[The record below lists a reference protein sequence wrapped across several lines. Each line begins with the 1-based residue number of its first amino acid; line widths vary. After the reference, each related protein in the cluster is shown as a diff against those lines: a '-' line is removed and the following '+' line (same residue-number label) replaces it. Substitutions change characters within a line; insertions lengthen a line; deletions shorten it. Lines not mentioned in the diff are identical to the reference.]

1 MPALSWPRCCR
12 ANKPKWV
19 SLAASGF
26 PYIANTPHS
35 SWNLSNIVLQRLF
48 PAVFEFAD
56 IPLDQRLTLNP
67 LAYAWVSNDDTILHC
82 RSDLY
87 CFDSV
92 PGGDLND
99 ALWFGSGYQHSGGAF
114 VEQQALRPQIGIEI
128 DIGADARWS
137 EG

>member
-1 MPALSWPRCCR
+1 MAKSPGSSARTGGVKISDTCPMDLIQWISWPLLAAMPALSWPRCCR

-26 PYIANTPHS
+26 PYIAKTPHS

-56 IPLDQRLTLNP
+56 IPLDQRLTISP

-82 RSDLY
+82 RSDL
-87 CFDSV
+87 
-92 PGGDLND
+92 N
-99 ALWFGSGYQHSGGAF
+99 
-114 VEQQALRPQIGIEI
+114 
-128 DIGADARWS
+128 
-137 EG
+137 